1 MIPRWDRWTRFT
13 CCSGDGFGDRGSSR
27 WRRLGASS
35 KMWGMVK
42 PGPRDPSEWRQL
54 DEFELRERLRER
66 RSEQD
71 DADDTFAPSDAVAAT
86 AVPLAARD
94 LDDVV
99 IGDRPDTLLGPGD
112 EDVPEPDAIGGAIGG
127 ILDVGAAAADMAL
140 TLAEQAAKTAAKS
153 LEIGAEYTGR
163 AAEKMGDF
171 LVGSSPPEGGD
182 GGGDGDGDGDGGD
195 DSGNGTGGPTLGG
208 GALEGGDFLSGSG
221 SSLGGGHRS
230 SEDGGEVFVDPAV
243 VFEPNDEPVI
253 AEQFD
258 PIGDGGDGLVD
269 DIG

>member
-1 MIPRWDRWTRFT
+1 MA
-13 CCSGDGFGDRGSSR
+13 SAGFVVQDV
-27 WRRLGASS
+27 
-35 KMWGMVK
+35 GMVK

-54 DEFELRERLRER
+54 DEFELRQRLRER

-71 DADDTFAPSDAVAAT
+71 DADADDPGAAADVVAAA

-99 IGDRPDTLLGPGD
+99 IGQRPDVVIGQAGD
-112 EDVPEPDAIGGAIGG
+112 EEDVPEPEAIGGAIGG

-140 TLAEQAAKTAAKS
+140 TLAEQAAKTAGKT
-153 LEIGAEYTGR
+153 LELGVEYTGR

-182 GGGDGDGDGDGGD
+182 GGGDGDGDGDD

-208 GALEGGDFLSGSG
+208 GALEGGDFLSGAGSG
-221 SSLGGGHRS
+221 LGGGHRS
-230 SEDGGEVFVDPAV
+230 SEDGGDVFVDPAV

-253 AEQFD
+253 AEQLD